1 MRRQERNLAS
11 PPSKLTRLPSTID
24 IGYGGEIAV
33 NLIFGI
39 GRQRCGTCLESG
51 TAPSAESRDLP
62 DVARASV
69 GAPHVRGDIPT
80 PFGRRVFFPLPP
92 SLPPSSFSA
101 SSLDIN
107 FEFCD
112 SRFCLSAERG
122 HSWHHGG
129 DSRPTDIQ
137 DDHNG
142 VLSRTKLLRQNDI
155 T

>member
-92 SLPPSSFSA
+92 VSPSPPQVFPLVPWTSISSFATVAFVCLPSVA
-101 SSLDIN
+101 TAGIMAATRDPQTYKTLTM
-107 FEFCD
+107 EFC
-112 SRFCLSAERG
+112 RE
-122 HSWHHGG
+122 
-129 DSRPTDIQ
+129 
-137 DDHNG
+137 
-142 VLSRTKLLRQNDI
+142 QNY
-155 T
+155 